1 MPATIPRPPG
11 VPLLGNVDAIDQ
23 NAPFQSLHDLAK
35 KYGEIYELEMLGA
48 KRVVINSQALMSEVS
63 DEKRFSKKIAENST
77 QLRNAAGDGLFTA
90 RLPEEKNWYI
100 AHNLLM
106 PLFKPDKICNLADDM
121 MDIVSQL
128 VLKWQRLGPDAIIDT
143 AADVSR
149 VTLDIVCL
157 CAILNSFYRETVH
170 PFAVTMSDFLL
181 ESTKRGA
188 RPQAVQNL
196 LVAENKKYEDDMKTL
211 FKTTDEI
218 LAQRRALGSDKQDIL
233 GTLMYGKD
241 KETGQGLPEKTIQ
254 YNLLTFLIAGHE
266 TTSGMLVFALY
277 YLLTHPEAMRK
288 LRDEI
293 DTTLGGRLFT
303 TKDLNTMPYLIAV
316 MRETLRLSPTA
327 PARTVAPFEDTVIGG
342 KYPIAKGE
350 SIIVNTYSCQRDRKV
365 WGEDADEFRPER
377 MLDGKYDTLPRQAW
391 QAFGYGERACIGGAF
406 AWQEA
411 QIALVTIFQ
420 QFDLAMA
427 DPNYKLTVKQT
438 LSIKP
443 ANFFIRATP
452 RADKPRLFAIPSIN
466 NGYAAA

>member
-1 MPATIPRPPG
+1 
-11 VPLLGNVDAIDQ
+11 
-23 NAPFQSLHDLAK
+23 
-35 KYGEIYELEMLGA
+35 
-48 KRVVINSQALMSEVS
+48 MSEVS
-63 DEKRFSKKIAENST
+63 DEKRFSKKIAENSN

-106 PLFKPDKICNLADDM
+106 PLFRPDKICNLADDM

-128 VLKWQRLGPDAIIDT
+128 ILKWQRLEPGAIIDA

-157 CAILNSFYRETVH
+157 CAMSYRLNSFYRETVH
-170 PFAVTMSDFLL
+170 PFAVAMSDFLL

-188 RPQAVQNL
+188 RAQAAQNL
-196 LVAENKKYEDDMKTL
+196 MIAENKKYEDLMKSL
-211 FKTTDEI
+211 FATTDDI
-218 LAQRRALGSDKQDIL
+218 LAQRRALSTDKKDIL

-277 YLLTHPEAMRK
+277 YLLTHPEAMLK
-288 LRDEI
+288 LQAEI
-293 DTTLGGRLFT
+293 DATLGGRLFT
-303 TKDLNTMPYLIAV
+303 TKDLNSMPYLIAV
-316 MRETLRLSPTA
+316 MRETLRMAPTA

-342 KYPIAKGE
+342 KYFIAKGE
-350 SIIVNTYSCQRDRKV
+350 SIIVNTYDCQRDRKV
-365 WGEDADEFRPER
+365 WGEDADVFKPER

-420 QFDLAMA
+420 QFDLSMA
-427 DPNYKLTVKQT
+427 DPKYQLAVKQT

-443 ANFFIRATP
+443 TNFFIRATP
-452 RADKPRLFAIPSIN
+452 RKDKPRLFAIPSIN
-466 NGYAAA
+466 SGYPTA